1 MDSLMQFMVA
11 GVVAIFVL
19 PSSHC
24 LSNRLYN
31 VSALMPG
38 VNEFALK
45 FLTEVENSQKGNTVM
60 SPMSLQLALGVLY
73 PGAAGHTKSDMK
85 KVLGIRVTPEQYLE
99 TFNGY
104 WLGNS
109 GGLLHI
115 YSIVLLD
122 KSVHFTDP
130 YKEVAQVTAEVRKI
144 DMKDPKKSAKIVN
157 KMCSEVTGGLIK
169 NVVSEEDFSDETA
182 MMIVNAIQFKA
193 AWSAPFSEKHTE
205 LRTFSTVDESG
216 SISQVKVP
224 MMQDYRY
231 APRWHNKHHPELDA
245 QIVALEYKN
254 IPHHLL
260 GNDHS
265 NSYEAEDKFVMLIIL
280 PTKVDGIQKT
290 LKKLKDVDLVDVVKS
305 LSVANV
311 RMTLPKFKQDVKVEL
326 KGALKKM
333 GLKSIFNDADFS
345 NMSKSSKIAVSKVLQ
360 RAVISVAENGT
371 EAAAATA
378 VVATLGIDTF
388 KHYEFT
394 ATHPFIYIITKEHTV
409 APVFEGVVMKPE
421 WS

>member
-45 FLTEVENSQKGNTVM
+45 FLTEVENSQKGNTVV
-60 SPMSLQLALGVLY
+60 SPISLQIALGVLY

-169 NVVSEEDFSDETA
+169 NVVSEEDISGEETA

-224 MMQDYRY
+224 MMQEHLY
-231 APRWHNKHHPELDA
+231 ATRLHNKHHPKLDA

-254 IPHHLL
+254 GLHVF
-260 GNDHS
+260 GNDYA
-265 NSYEAEDKFVMLIIL
+265 NSFEDPDKFVMLIIL

-305 LSVANV
+305 LSPANV
-311 RMTLPKFKQDVKVEL
+311 KMTLPKFKQDVKVEL

-378 VVATLGIDTF
+378 AVGKLGINTF
-388 KHYEFT
+388 KDYEFI